1 MSEYSIQFWVMIG
14 TLATA
19 VATVGLVIGA
29 FMAWHKAKQT
39 LDQMQSDATTVS
51 DNFDR
56 DIMQRERHE
65 GDRRTEAAMSGLLS
79 AASDL
84 VSATNVSLNAVYKSS
99 MELRKAN
106 LTFVM
111 TFELQKGQGK
121 IEQFCAC
128 LSVLAKSSQTMSL
141 GAREQAKEL
150 ANEGFEHLFQSLLA
164 LHRGDIDMPDFLD
177 GLFTFVETV
186 SNDHQNLVPSENWQG
201 ERIVNRP

>member
-19 VATVGLVIGA
+19 AATVGLVIGA
-29 FMAWHKAKQT
+29 FMAWCKAKET
-39 LDQMQSDATTVS
+39 LGHMKQDANDASDRFNREV
-51 DNFDR
+51 
-56 DIMQRERHE
+56 MQRERHE
-65 GDRRTEAAMSGLLS
+65 GARRTEAAMSGLLA

-84 VSATNVSLNAVYKSS
+84 VAATNVSLIAVYKSS

-106 LTFVM
+106 LAFVM

-128 LSVLAKSSQTMSL
+128 LSVLAKSSQTMSPGL
-141 GAREQAKEL
+141 RVRAKEL